1 MITIKKAL
9 LLFVV
14 FNISTSSLVGAMSL
28 TRDQQKVINQMENSL
43 DDLENYGHRIK
54 NEYHQK
60 QSDFDSSIAK
70 SKASALQSKKD
81 LDEKF
86 NKMKEEFDNNAP
98 KLNQSDSSNNRINVD
113 ASIFD
118 NELNKDF
125 SFDIGIDNDGSLS
138 NIKVENGN
146 FDKELDSVKID
157 TDRNKKRA
165 SLVADEET
173 TSDRDY
179 NKALNRVAG
188 ESKIEDN
195 SSTEKNVSNLFNQN
209 TPATNTFTKSNF
221 IKFAIAV
228 IGVFIIMCF
237 LFFFGKKKN

>member
-98 KLNQSDSSNNRINVD
+98 KLNQSDSYNNRINVD

-125 SFDIGIDNDGSLS
+125 SFDMGIDNDGSLS
-138 NIKVENGN
+138 NIKVDNGN
-146 FDKELDSVKID
+146 FDKELDSVKIV
-157 TDRNKKRA
+157 TD
-165 SLVADEET
+165 
-173 TSDRDY
+173 
-179 NKALNRVAG
+179 
-188 ESKIEDN
+188 
-195 SSTEKNVSNLFNQN
+195 
-209 TPATNTFTKSNF
+209 
-221 IKFAIAV
+221 
-228 IGVFIIMCF
+228 
-237 LFFFGKKKN
+237 